1 MAASSSTLSTFVPP
15 LMMKDEDKPRNWTDL
30 PSELTSSIL
39 LRLGAIEI
47 LENAQKVCTSWRRI
61 CKHSSMWR
69 KIDMRDLGNRG
80 QHNLIFDVLC
90 RQAVDLSQGGLL
102 EIYIENFAT
111 DSLLTYIAYRS
122 SNLRSLGLGFRMYHH
137 YTSISNKGLVNAIE
151 KHPLLETLEVSHPT
165 LKLNLKAIGHACPQL
180 KTLKLNSSGS
190 DILGIY
196 ELNYGTFGIDCDDE
210 YDALA
215 IAESMPELRH
225 LQLLGDRLTAS
236 GLNAILDGCP
246 HLEHLDLRMCF
257 NINMVGNLEKQC
269 LERVKEFR
277 RPNDSTADYPFD
289 IIFVNYDLN
298 EHSIEIKESEKPWTS
313 NVLFTHRS
321 GLSGYIPSHIKCD
334 DDDYALAIAETMPEL
349 RHLQLLGDRLTDNG
363 LNAIL
368 DGCPHL
374 VGNLEKQCL
383 ERVKEFRRPNDSTAD
398 YPFDITIF
406 SYDSESDDSN
416 QVQAT
421 SIRTRY

>member
-1 MAASSSTLSTFVPP
+1 MAASFSSTLSTFVPP
-15 LMMKDEDKPRNWTDL
+15 LMMKYEDEPRNWTDL

-61 CKHSSMWR
+61 CKHPSMWQ

-111 DSLLTYIAYRS
+111 DSLLNYIADRS
-122 SNLRSLGLGFRMYHH
+122 SNLRSLGNGFRMH
-137 YTSISNKGLVNAIE
+137 YTSISNKGNAIE
-151 KHPLLETLEVSHPT
+151 KLPLLETLEVSHPT

-190 DILGIY
+190 DFLGLD

-210 YDALA
+210 YALA

-246 HLEHLDLRMCF
+246 HLEHLDLRKCF
-257 NINMVGNLEKQC
+257 NINMVGDLEKQC

-289 IIFVNYDLN
+289 VIFVNYDLYQ
-298 EHSIEIKESEKPWTS
+298 HIE
-313 NVLFTHRS
+313 VFCD
-321 GLSGYIPSHIKCD
+321 LSAY
-334 DDDYALAIAETMPEL
+334 
-349 RHLQLLGDRLTDNG
+349 
-363 LNAIL
+363 
-368 DGCPHL
+368 
-374 VGNLEKQCL
+374 
-383 ERVKEFRRPNDSTAD
+383 
-398 YPFDITIF
+398 FD
-406 SYDSESDDSN
+406 
-416 QVQAT
+416 
-421 SIRTRY
+421 

>member
-1 MAASSSTLSTFVPP
+1 MFVEDRARIVIVVIVI
-15 LMMKDEDKPRNWTDL
+15 KDREEPRNWTDL

-61 CKHSSMWR
+61 CKDPSMWC

-80 QHNLIFDVLC
+80 PGNLIFDVLC

-111 DSLLTYIAYRS
+111 DSLLTYIADRS

-137 YTSISNKGLVNAIE
+137 HTSISNKGLVNAIE
-151 KHPLLETLEVSHPT
+151 KIPLLETLEVSHPT

-190 DILGIY
+190 DSLGLD

-210 YDALA
+210 YALA

-246 HLEHLDLRMCF
+246 LLEHLDLRKCF

-289 IIFVNYDLN
+289 IIFVNYDDVY
-298 EHSIEIKESEKPWTS
+298 ERIE
-313 NVLFTHRS
+313 VLYDF
-321 GLSGYIPSHIKCD
+321 
-334 DDDYALAIAETMPEL
+334 
-349 RHLQLLGDRLTDNG
+349 
-363 LNAIL
+363 
-368 DGCPHL
+368 
-374 VGNLEKQCL
+374 CL
-383 ERVKEFRRPNDSTAD
+383 
-398 YPFDITIF
+398 FD
-406 SYDSESDDSN
+406 
-416 QVQAT
+416 
-421 SIRTRY
+421 